1 MDSVKCWP
9 HRPQEINK
17 EHLMRTLI
25 ALLCLSL
32 TLPVSAQP
40 LDELASLLSGYDRF
54 QADFEQSIT
63 NEQGEAGESSSG
75 YFAVSRPDKFIWKT
89 LTPFPQDIISDGE
102 YIWIYDP
109 DLEQA
114 TRKPAEANT
123 DSAPA
128 LILNGR
134 IHELD
139 KRYEVSLTQSYDDVR
154 VFELL
159 PKETQDALFS
169 RVRLLFKD
177 AVLSELMLDDTLG
190 QRSVIQLSSQQLN
203 PELDEALFQFEPPE
217 DVDVILDAAF

>member
-1 MDSVKCWP
+1 
-9 HRPQEINK
+9 
-17 EHLMRTLI
+17 MRKLI

-54 QADFEQSIT
+54 QADFDQSII
-63 NEQGEAGESSSG
+63 NERGDAGESSSG
-75 YFAVSRPDKFIWKT
+75 FFAISRPDKFVWKT
-89 LTPFPQDIISDGE
+89 RTPFPQDIISDGE
-102 YIWIYDP
+102 YIWIFDP

-134 IHELD
+134 IHELE
-139 KRYEVSLTQSYDDVR
+139 KRYEVSLTQSYDDIR

-159 PKETQDALFS
+159 PKETQEALFS

-203 PELDEALFQFEPPE
+203 PELDEAMFQFDPPE
-217 DVDVILDAAF
+217 DIDVILDAAF

>member
-1 MDSVKCWP
+1 
-9 HRPQEINK
+9 
-17 EHLMRTLI
+17 MRKLI
-25 ALLCLSL
+25 ALFCLSL

-54 QADFEQSIT
+54 QADFDQSII
-63 NEQGEAGESSSG
+63 NERGDAGESSSG
-75 YFAVSRPDKFIWKT
+75 FFVISRPDKFVWTT
-89 LTPFPQDIISDGE
+89 LAPFPQEIISDGE

-114 TRKPAEANT
+114 TRKPAEAST

-134 IHELD
+134 IHELET
-139 KRYEVSLTQSYDDVR
+139 RYEVSLTQSYDDIR

-159 PKETQDALFS
+159 PKATQDALFS

-203 PELDEALFQFEPPE
+203 PELDEAMFQFDPPE
-217 DVDVILDAAF
+217 DIDVILDAAF